1 MNRSLHR
8 LIFNAAR
15 GQIMAVAEV
24 AASHAGS
31 GSAGESPRQQRRAR
45 RQNAARPALLTT
57 RLILRKGLLSL
68 CALLTALPPGH
79 MARAQ
84 VIADPNA
91 AATLRPQILNSA
103 NGTTQVNIQTPS
115 AAGVSRNVYQQF
127 DVHSQGVILN
137 NATSAVQTQIGGWV
151 QANGNL
157 AGNSAR
163 VILNEVNASSPSQLR
178 GFVEVAGQRA
188 EVVIANPAGI
198 AVNGGGFINASAVTL
213 TTGTPILNS
222 GNLEGYRVTGG
233 SIQIEGAGLDASGA
247 AYAQV
252 LARAV
257 QVNASLWAQAL
268 KVVGGA
274 HQANAD
280 ATVVTPL
287 TPDAGPTPA
296 YALDVA
302 ALGGMYAGKITLIGT
317 EAGLGVNNAGV
328 LAADS
333 ELVLRTDGQLVNRG
347 VLDAQTTRVAAG
359 TLDNLGTGRIYGDH
373 VALQAA
379 QINNAPETAG
389 GVTSA
394 PVIAARER
402 LDIAAGSLVNG
413 LDALL
418 LSGGDLAIGGTLGA
432 DLHASGSAQSILNAG
447 GTIEALGA
455 LYASADSIRNTN
467 PGFAYE
473 IRSDGSFAG
482 KEYITSGGIYTPEQ
496 IAWILAE
503 NTWGNAGAGGG
514 YRYSS
519 GQGRLLPVGHAY
531 ADTKYQPYYN
541 SANAYIAEH
550 YVSSTDM
557 EGNTTQSYVGDS
569 FAYSGTDPIWGVFGM
584 TAPTSAVPGAR
595 PVGTYQCDEG
605 FCYTTPP
612 NAALVA
618 AWQTAAAPW
627 LTLQSKL
634 DSFRASVNASAI
646 TFTAWRSY
654 TQDIPVAVVTA
665 STPGQILSGGNMMLH
680 AGTELL
686 NDQSRVMAGGTLTIT
701 GQSLE
706 NRGLDVAA
714 TAERT
719 GRSYAWSNFN
729 HGCGNIKGCDYNYD
743 AYRDSDYNVG
753 IPQTLSLNSAS
764 ADIGSSPG
772 SAGLGSSGSLPT
784 SSLFHAAPDP
794 QASYLI
800 ETDPLFTSYRSWL
813 SSDYMLQ
820 HLGVDPALTQKRLG
834 DGYYEQRLVR
844 EQVAQLTGRRFLDT
858 YTSDEQQ
865 YQALMNAGV
874 AYAQAHD
881 LRPGIA
887 LSAEQMAALTT
898 DLVWLV
904 AQTVTLPDGSTTTA
918 LVPKLYTVARD
929 GDLDGNG
936 ALLSARSLDIE
947 LDGQFSSSG
956 RIAALE
962 NARISANDIQLASSG
977 ATDLQADRITLQA
990 TQDINLT
997 GSQVQASSS
1006 LDIQAGRDLNLTTT
1020 TASGS
1025 SADGQHSVTQ
1035 IDRAASLTVKD
1046 AEGSLRA
1053 AAGRDLTLTG
1063 AVVDSAGSA
1072 SLQAGGNLTL
1082 GSVRTESSNFYQHGD
1097 TVLQDRMR
1105 QDVGSRVSTGGNV
1118 DLLAMGNITGT
1129 GANVSAEGQT
1139 RMIAGDTI
1147 SLVEGRDERSYD
1159 QRWKTAS
1166 YDFLSRTE
1174 TRTEIKDQRSTALL
1188 GQVSGTQGVS
1198 MQAGGAIQL
1207 SGQQLTA
1214 ELGELQLGAPQI
1226 VLASTL
1232 NMVNHSESVET
1243 KTSGISFGVAT
1254 GAFKPGQG
1262 MFYQVNLDQANS
1274 QTSLAATT
1282 LTAQNITLS
1291 TTGNGNTGGDITLAA
1306 VTLQATGGSAQQRS
1320 AEDGA
1325 GHGRVTLDA
1334 GDGSVNFATVQTTE
1348 MASISRKASDI
1359 AWQSASGSGRQDE
1372 STQYNKI
1379 DGQLTVNAAQLHVQ
1393 GSAASLQQAA
1403 TALAQQPGLE
1413 WLGQLQ
1419 ADPAL
1424 AAKVDWQ
1431 KINEAHQSWQYNQQG
1446 LTPAGAA
1453 IITLIV
1459 ALFTAGAGTAAAGSA
1474 GTAGAGA
1481 GAAGAA
1487 GTATTAT
1494 AATTGATWAGAYGAA
1509 MTAAQG
1515 ILMSQ
1520 AAVTMINT
1528 GGNIGDTLKQM
1539 SSKDSVRALITAMV
1553 TAGAINA
1560 LGNTIS
1566 YSGSGGNVRPGQLG
1580 TPQMANDFTGN
1591 LLKNITN
1598 NLASATIDAAING
1611 KPLNIETLADS
1622 LKSALIT
1629 AGMAKGAYAIGD
1641 AKVTGDLDTFTHK
1654 VAHAILGCAAGAAM
1668 EGGSCAT
1675 GAVGG
1680 VVGELAAEFY
1690 NPTGTGNKAQTEAFA
1705 KLMAGVA
1712 GAMVSGDGSDAGAVN
1727 VAAATGGNAAA
1738 NNYLKHTQW
1747 AQLADKLQSCR
1758 NEAECTQARKEFADL
1773 SAKQDAELR
1782 KACEDI
1788 NSTACRSQL
1797 AEVQAGTLA
1806 QFKLASTLNANQ
1818 ENVLPAQYLGGSDFN
1833 ASANL
1838 LARKAVVSDIKAA
1851 CAADP
1856 SCTAKKEASLIKMAN
1871 LALDF
1876 SPVIGDIKG
1885 FMEAETPFDY
1895 LVVALGVVPGAGDA
1909 LAKALKEGK
1918 AAYNAGDVA
1927 AASAKMEEAK
1937 TIVMAK
1943 GGGTAVEVPVT
1954 SGGTANAAT
1963 VPGLKGKLAAENL
1976 ANIAAQDT
1984 RLAKAV
1990 IGDGGRLNFS
2000 VGTGTA
2006 AEANQLGKTWVGDG
2020 AQLVADQVGCPG
2032 CWKSADGLRIYRP
2045 PTPKNAPSSFNPT
2058 GVQANFVT
2066 LAVNPATGSSTIVGN
2081 GHLVVLP

>member
-45 RQNAARPALLTT
+45 RQNGARPAFHAV
-57 RLILRKGLLSL
+57 RVVLRKGLLSL

-84 VIADPNA
+84 VIADPSA
-91 AATLRPQILNSA
+91 AATLRPQILSSA

-127 DVHSQGVILN
+127 DVHSQGVVLN

-198 AVNGGGFINASAVTL
+198 AVNGGGFINASTVTL

-222 GNLEGYRVTGG
+222 GKLEGYRVTGG
-233 SIQIEGAGLDASGA
+233 NIQIEGAGLDVSGA
-247 AYAQV
+247 TYAQV

-257 QVNASLWAQAL
+257 QLNAGLWAQQV
-268 KVVGGA
+268 KVVTGA

-280 ATVVTPL
+280 ASVISSIA
-287 TPDAGPTPA
+287 PDAGSTPA
-296 YALDVA
+296 YSLDVA

-328 LAADS
+328 LAAGS

-347 VLDAQTTRVAAG
+347 VLDAQTTRVDAG
-359 TLDNLGTGRIYGDH
+359 DLQNLGTGRIYGDH
-373 VALQAA
+373 MALQATTL
-379 QINNAPETAG
+379 NNAPETIN

-402 LDIAAGSLVNG
+402 LDIAVGTMVNG

-418 LSGGDLAIGGTLGA
+418 LSGGDLAIGGILDA
-432 DLHASGSAQSILNAG
+432 QQRASGSAQSILNAG
-447 GTIEALGA
+447 GIIETVGHLH
-455 LYASADSIRNTN
+455 ASADSIRNTN

-473 IRSDGSFAG
+473 IRSNGSFNG
-482 KEYITSGGIYTPEQ
+482 KEYITSSGIYTAEQ
-496 IAWILAE
+496 VAWVLAE
-503 NTWGNAGAGGG
+503 NTFGGAGPGGG

-519 GQGRLLPVGHAY
+519 GQGRFLPAGHTY
-531 ADTKYQPYYN
+531 AETKYQPYYN
-541 SANAYIAEH
+541 SANAYVAAH
-550 YVSSTDM
+550 TTYTSDY
-557 EGNTTQSYVGDS
+557 EGNSYPVQVPDS
-569 FAYSGTDPIWGVFGM
+569 FAYSAGDPIWGVFGI
-584 TAPTSAVPGAR
+584 
-595 PVGTYQCDEG
+595 
-605 FCYTTPP
+605 TPP
-612 NAALVA
+612 TGQAPGNRPTTTVGECHDGGGCSYNVPTAAEIA
-618 AWQTAAAPW
+618 AWDAAAAPW

-646 TFTAWRSY
+646 TFTAFRNFS
-654 TQDIPVAVVTA
+654 QDIPVAVVTA
-665 STPGQILSGGNMMLH
+665 STPGQILSGGNMTLH
-680 AGTELL
+680 AGTELV
-686 NDQSRVMAGGTLTIT
+686 NDQSRIMAGGTLAIT

-729 HGCGNIKGCDYNYD
+729 HGCGNIKGCDYNYN
-743 AYRDSDYNVG
+743 AYRDSAYNVG
-753 IPQTLSLNSAS
+753 IPQTLSLNSARTD
-764 ADIGSSPG
+764 AGNAPDT
-772 SAGLGSSGSLPT
+772 AGLGASASLPT
-784 SSLFHAAPDP
+784 SSLFHSAPDP
-794 QASYLI
+794 QAHYLI
-800 ETDPLFTSYRSWL
+800 ETDPLFTSYRNWL

-844 EQVAQLTGRRFLDT
+844 EQVAQLTGRRFLDE

-865 YQALMNAGV
+865 YQTLMNAGV

-918 LVPKLYTVARD
+918 LVPRLYTVARD

-936 ALLSARSLDIE
+936 ALLSARSLDVQ

-956 RIAALE
+956 RIAAVE
-962 NARISANDIQLASSG
+962 TARIKAHDIQLASSG

-990 TQDINLT
+990 TQDIHLV
-997 GSQVQASSS
+997 GSRVEAGSS

-1025 SADGQHSVTQ
+1025 SADGQHTVTR
-1035 IDRAASLTVKD
+1035 IDRVASLSVQNADGT
-1046 AEGSLRA
+1046 LLA

-1063 AVVDSAGSA
+1063 AVIESAGAA
-1072 SLQAGGNLTL
+1072 SLQAGNNITL
-1082 GSVRTESSNFYQHGD
+1082 GAVRTESSNFYQHGD

-1105 QDVGSRVSTGGNV
+1105 RDVGSRVSTGGNV
-1118 DLLAMGNITGT
+1118 DLMAMNSITGT
-1129 GANVSAEGQT
+1129 AANVSAEGQT
-1139 RMIAGDTI
+1139 RLIAGDTI
-1147 SLVEGRDERSYD
+1147 SLVEGRDDRSYD

-1174 TRTEIKDQRSTALL
+1174 TSTKIQDQRSTALL
-1188 GQVSGTQGVS
+1188 GQVSGSQGVS
-1198 MQAGGAIQL
+1198 LQAGGAVQL
-1207 SGQQLTA
+1207 SGQQLAA
-1214 ELGELQLGAPQI
+1214 ELGDIQLGAPQI

-1232 NMVNHSESVET
+1232 HMVNHSESVET

-1254 GAFKPGQG
+1254 GSFKPGQG

-1282 LTAQNITLS
+1282 LAAQNITLS

-1372 STQYNKI
+1372 STQYNNI
-1379 DGQLTVNAAQLHVQ
+1379 DGELTLNAAQLNVQ
-1393 GSAASLQQAA
+1393 GAAASLQQAA

-1459 ALFTAGAGTAAAGSA
+1459 ALFTAGAGTAATTST
-1474 GTAGAGA
+1474 TA
-1481 GAAGAA
+1481 
-1487 GTATTAT
+1487 TATATTTTAT

-1560 LGNTIS
+1560 LGSTVS
-1566 YSGSGGNVRPGQLG
+1566 YSGSGGNIPPGQLG

-1611 KPLNIETLADS
+1611 KPLNTETLADS

-1641 AKVTGDLDTFTHK
+1641 AKVTGDLDAFTHK

-1668 EGGSCAT
+1668 DGGSCAT

-1690 NPTGTGNKAQTEAFA
+1690 NPTGMGNKAQTEAFA

-1712 GAMVSGDGSDAGAVN
+1712 GAMVGGDGNDAGAVN

-1738 NNYLKHTQW
+1738 NNYLNHTQW
-1747 AQLADKLQSCR
+1747 NQLVKKLQSC
-1758 NEAECTQARKEFADL
+1758 NSEAECTQVRKEFSEL
-1773 SAKQDAELR
+1773 SAKQDKELNA
-1782 KACEDI
+1782 ACQNI
-1788 NSTACRSQL
+1788 NSSACRTLLSE
-1797 AEVQAGTLA
+1797 AQAGTQAHL
-1806 QFKLASTLNANQ
+1806 KLASAGLLPDQYFAPAND
-1818 ENVLPAQYLGGSDFN
+1818 LN

-1838 LARKAVVSDIKAA
+1838 ITRKAVVSDIKAA
-1851 CAADP
+1851 CSADP
-1856 SCTAKKEASLIKMAN
+1856 SCTAKKEESLIKMAS

-1876 SPVIGDIKG
+1876 TPVIGDIKG
-1885 FMEAETPFDY
+1885 FVEAETPFDY
-1895 LVVALGVVPGAGDA
+1895 LLVTLGVVPGAGDA

-1918 AAYNAGDVA
+1918 AAYNAGDIA
-1927 AASAKMEEAK
+1927 AATAKMEEAR
-1937 TIVMAK
+1937 
-1943 GGGTAVEVPVT
+1943 
-1954 SGGTANAAT
+1954 NAQ
-1963 VPGLKGKLAAENL
+1963 KAAENATAGL
-1976 ANIAAQDT
+1976 ANTKIIATYNGLTGPGPLGAKVAATFRSGTYTELLATEPTTLYRVWGGKAGEIGPYWTSTPPSGPLQSTIDSALNQSWGNTAEYVT
-1984 RLAKAV
+1984 RIQVPA
-1990 IGDGGRLNFS
+1990 
-2000 VGTGTA
+2000 GTR
-2006 AEANQLGKTWVGDG
+2006 V
-2020 AQLVADQVGCPG
+2020 
-2032 CWKSADGLRIYRP
+2032 
-2045 PTPKNAPSSFNPT
+2045 FT
-2058 GVQANFVT
+2058 GVAASQGGLVGGGNQIFIPKVD
-2066 LAVNPATGSSTIVGN
+2066 PAWIVK
-2081 GHLVVLP
+2081 

>member
-24 AASHAGS
+24 AASHTGNS
-31 GSAGESPRQQRRAR
+31 STGESPRQQRRAH
-45 RQNAARPALLTT
+45 RQGGATEVASSGSVRI
-57 RLILRKGLLSL
+57 ILRKSLLSL
-68 CALLTALPPGH
+68 CALLMALPPGH
-79 MARAQ
+79 MAHAQ

-103 NGTTQVNIQTPS
+103 NGITQVNIQTPS

-198 AVNGGGFINASAVTL
+198 AVNGGGFINASTVTL

-233 SIQIEGAGLDASGA
+233 NIQIEGAGLDVSGA
-247 AYAQV
+247 TYAQV

-257 QVNASLWAQAL
+257 QLNAGLWAQQV
-268 KVVGGA
+268 KVVTGA
-274 HQANAD
+274 HQANTD
-280 ATVVTPL
+280 ASVISSI
-287 TPDAGPTPA
+287 TPDAGSAPT
-296 YALDVA
+296 YSLDVA

-333 ELVLRTDGQLVNRG
+333 ELVLRADGQLVNRG
-347 VLDAQTTRVAAG
+347 VLDAQITRITAG
-359 TLDNLGTGRIYGDH
+359 DLYNLGTGRIYGDH
-373 VALQAA
+373 VAIQATTL
-379 QINNAPETAG
+379 NNAPETTS

-402 LDIAAGSLVNG
+402 LDIAVGTLVNG

-418 LSGGDLAIGGTLGA
+418 LSGGDLAIGGTLDA
-432 DLHASGSAQSILNAG
+432 QHRASGSAQSILNAG
-447 GTIEALGA
+447 GIIEAVGHLH
-455 LYASADSIRNTN
+455 ASADSIRNTN

-473 IRSDGSFAG
+473 IRSDGSFNG
-482 KEYITSGGIYTPEQ
+482 KEYITSSGIYTAEQ
-496 IAWILAE
+496 VAWVLAE
-503 NTWGNAGAGGG
+503 NTFGGAGPGGG

-519 GQGRLLPVGHAY
+519 GQGRFLPAGHSY
-531 ADTKYQPYYN
+531 AETKYQPYYN
-541 SANAYIAEH
+541 SANAYVAAH
-550 YVSSTDM
+550 TTYTSDY
-557 EGNTTQSYVGDS
+557 EGNSYPVQVPDS
-569 FAYSGTDPIWGVFGM
+569 FAYSAGDPIWGVFGI
-584 TAPTSAVPGAR
+584 
-595 PVGTYQCDEG
+595 
-605 FCYTTPP
+605 TPP
-612 NAALVA
+612 TGQAPGNRPTTTVGECHDGGGCSYNVPTAAEIA
-618 AWQTAAAPW
+618 AWDAAAAPW
-627 LTLQSKL
+627 LTLQSRL
-634 DSFRASVNASAI
+634 DTFRASVNASAI
-646 TFTAWRSY
+646 TFTAFRNFS
-654 TQDIPVAVVTA
+654 QDIPVAVVTA
-665 STPGQILSGGNMMLH
+665 STPGQILSGGNMTLH
-680 AGTELL
+680 AGTELV
-686 NDQSRVMAGGTLTIT
+686 NDQSRIMAGSTLAIT

-743 AYRDSDYNVG
+743 AYRDSAYSVG
-753 IPQTLSLNSAS
+753 IPQTLSLNSARTD
-764 ADIGSSPG
+764 AGSTPDT
-772 SAGLGSSGSLPT
+772 AGLGASASLPT
-784 SSLFHAAPDP
+784 SSLFHSAPDP
-794 QASYLI
+794 QAHYLI
-800 ETDPLFTSYRSWL
+800 ETDPLFTSYRNWL

-844 EQVAQLTGRRFLDT
+844 EQVAQLTGRRFLDN
-858 YTSDEQQ
+858 YASDEQQ

-904 AQTVTLPDGSTTTA
+904 AQTVTLPDGTTTTA
-918 LVPKLYTVARD
+918 LVPRLYTVARD

-936 ALLSARSLDIE
+936 ALLSARSLDVQ

-956 RIAALE
+956 RIAAVE
-962 NARISANDIQLASSG
+962 TARIKAHDIQLASSG
-977 ATDLQADRITLQA
+977 ATDLQADHITLQA
-990 TQDINLT
+990 TQDIHLV
-997 GSQVQASSS
+997 GSRVEAGSS
-1006 LDIQAGRDLNLTTT
+1006 LDLQAGRDLKLTTT

-1035 IDRAASLTVKD
+1035 IDRMASLSVQD
-1046 AEGSLRA
+1046 ANGTLLA
-1053 AAGRDLTLTG
+1053 AAGRDLTFTG
-1063 AVVDSAGSA
+1063 AVVESAGAA
-1072 SLQAGGNLTL
+1072 SFQAGNNITL
-1082 GSVRTESSNFYQHGD
+1082 GAVRTESSNFYQHGD

-1105 QDVGSRVSTGGNV
+1105 QDVGSRVSAGGNV
-1118 DLLAMGNITGT
+1118 DLLAMNSITGT
-1129 GANVSAEGQT
+1129 AANVSAGDQT

-1147 SLVEGRDERSYD
+1147 SLVEGRDDRSYD

-1166 YDFLSRTE
+1166 YDFFSRTE
-1174 TRTEIKDQRSTALL
+1174 TSTKIQDQRSTALL

-1198 MQAGGAIQL
+1198 LQAGGAVQL
-1207 SGQQLTA
+1207 SGQQLAA
-1214 ELGELQLGAPQI
+1214 ELGDIQLGAPQI

-1254 GAFKPGQG
+1254 GSFKPGQG
-1262 MFYQVNLDQANS
+1262 MFYQINLDQANS

-1306 VTLQATGGSAQQRS
+1306 VALQATGGSAQQRS
-1320 AEDGA
+1320 AEGGA

-1379 DGQLTVNAAQLHVQ
+1379 DGQLTLNAAQLNVQ
-1393 GSAASLQQAA
+1393 GSAATLQQAA

-1474 GTAGAGA
+1474 GTAGTA

-1487 GTATTAT
+1487 GSAATATTVA
-1494 AATTGATWAGAYGAA
+1494 TGATWAGAYGAA

-1560 LGNTIS
+1560 LGNTIN
-1566 YSGSGGNVRPGQLG
+1566 YSGSGGNLG
-1580 TPQMANDFTGN
+1580 TSAGQGTLNVAQQANDFSGN
-1591 LLKNITN
+1591 LLKNLTN
-1598 NLASATIDAAING
+1598 NLASATIDAAISG
-1611 KPLNIETLADS
+1611 KPLNAETLADS

-1629 AGMAKGAYAIGD
+1629 AGMAQGANSIGD
-1641 AKVTGDLDTFTHK
+1641 AKVTGDLNAFTHK

-1690 NPTGTGNKAQTEAFA
+1690 NPDGKGDKAQTVAFA

-1712 GAMVSGDGSDAGAVN
+1712 GAMVSGDGNDAGEVN

-1738 NNYLKHTQW
+1738 NNYLKHTER
-1747 AQLADKLQSCR
+1747 AQLNQALQSCYTQGNDQACQTAAALQR
-1758 NEAECTQARKEFADL
+1758 KDELSDKLLANATASCQGSDCNEVSKFIQNEFNALGCSAPSACPDYKTLNDYWKVAQAKAQGLEPVYPEAWLLDAKAVLDLGKLGVRAVSSMTSSAKDSLQALGQLSRTDTQAL
-1773 SAKQDAELR
+1773 V
-1782 KACEDI
+1782 
-1788 NSTACRSQL
+1788 NSTARRDDFQQYDKFRKHDSMK
-1797 AEVQAGTLA
+1797 AGG
-1806 QFKLASTLNANQ
+1806 
-1818 ENVLPAQYLGGSDFN
+1818 EW
-1833 ASANL
+1833 
-1838 LARKAVVSDIKAA
+1838 
-1851 CAADP
+1851 
-1856 SCTAKKEASLIKMAN
+1856 
-1871 LALDF
+1871 
-1876 SPVIGDIKG
+1876 
-1885 FMEAETPFDY
+1885 DY
-1895 LVVALGVVPGAGDA
+1895 PKHAPD
-1909 LAKALKEGK
+1909 
-1918 AAYNAGDVA
+1918 
-1927 AASAKMEEAK
+1927 
-1937 TIVMAK
+1937 
-1943 GGGTAVEVPVT
+1943 
-1954 SGGTANAAT
+1954 
-1963 VPGLKGKLAAENL
+1963 
-1976 ANIAAQDT
+1976 
-1984 RLAKAV
+1984 
-1990 IGDGGRLNFS
+1990 
-2000 VGTGTA
+2000 
-2006 AEANQLGKTWVGDG
+2006 DG
-2020 AQLVADQVGCPG
+2020 AVP
-2032 CWKSADGLRIYRP
+2032 
-2045 PTPKNAPSSFNPT
+2045 
-2058 GVQANFVT
+2058 
-2066 LAVNPATGSSTIVGN
+2066 GSSTTTIAPVGTQFDRYGRTDSTYMAPLETPLEMRSMAPGAAAN
-2081 GHLVVLP
+2081 AYTKVEVKKPFEIITEKIAPAFDQPGGGYQIRGRISEVPNRFATLDELIKFEYVRIIKR

>member
-8 LIFNAAR
+8 LVFNAAR

-24 AASHAGS
+24 AASHTGNS
-31 GSAGESPRQQRRAR
+31 STGESPRQQRRAHR
-45 RQNAARPALLTT
+45 HGVVTEVASPVSARI
-57 RLILRKGLLSL
+57 ILRKSLLSL
-68 CALLTALPPGH
+68 CALLTALPPGQ

-84 VIADPNA
+84 VIADPSA
-91 AATLRPQILNSA
+91 AATLRPQILSSA
-103 NGTTQVNIQTPS
+103 NGTAQVNIQTPS

-127 DVHSQGVILN
+127 DVHSQGVVLN

-198 AVNGGGFINASAVTL
+198 AVNGGGFINASTVTL

-233 SIQIEGAGLDASGA
+233 NIQIEGAGLDVSGA
-247 AYAQV
+247 TYAQV

-257 QVNASLWAQAL
+257 QLNTGLWAQQV
-268 KVVGGA
+268 KVVTGA

-280 ATVVTPL
+280 ASVISSIA
-287 TPDAGPTPA
+287 PDAGSTPA
-296 YALDVA
+296 YSLDVA

-328 LAADS
+328 LAAGS

-347 VLDAQTTRVAAG
+347 VLDAQTTRVDAG
-359 TLDNLGTGRIYGDH
+359 DLQNLGTGRIYGDH
-373 VALQAA
+373 IAIQATTL
-379 QINNAPETAG
+379 NNAPETIN

-402 LDIAAGSLVNG
+402 LDIAVGTLVNG

-418 LSGGDLAIGGTLGA
+418 LSGGDLAIGGTLDA
-432 DLHASGSAQSILNAG
+432 QHRASGSAQSILNAG
-447 GTIEALGA
+447 GIIEAVGHLH
-455 LYASADSIRNTN
+455 ASADSIRNTN
-467 PGFAYE
+467 PGFVYE
-473 IRSDGSFAG
+473 IRSDGSFNG
-482 KEYITSGGIYTPEQ
+482 KEYITSSGIYTAEQ
-496 IAWILAE
+496 VAWVLAE
-503 NTWGNAGAGGG
+503 NTFGGAGPGGG

-519 GQGRLLPVGHAY
+519 GQGRFLPAGHTY
-531 ADTKYQPYYN
+531 AETKYQPYYN
-541 SANAYIAEH
+541 SANAYVAAH
-550 YVSSTDM
+550 TTYTSDY
-557 EGNTTQSYVGDS
+557 EGNSYPVQVPDS
-569 FAYSGTDPIWGVFGM
+569 FAYSAGDPIWGVFGI
-584 TAPTSAVPGAR
+584 
-595 PVGTYQCDEG
+595 
-605 FCYTTPP
+605 TPP
-612 NAALVA
+612 TGQAPGNRPTTTVGECHDGGGCSYNVPTAAEIA
-618 AWQTAAAPW
+618 AWDTASAPW
-627 LTLQSKL
+627 RALQSKL

-646 TFTAWRSY
+646 TFTAFRNFS
-654 TQDIPVAVVTA
+654 QDIPVAVVTA
-665 STPGQILSGGNMMLH
+665 STPGQILSGGNMTLH
-680 AGTELL
+680 AGTELV
-686 NDQSRVMAGGTLTIT
+686 NDQSRIMAGSTLAIT
-701 GQSLE
+701 GQALE

-729 HGCGNIKGCDYNYD
+729 HGCGNIKGCDYNYN
-743 AYRDSDYNVG
+743 AYRDSAYNVG
-753 IPQTLSLNSAS
+753 IPQTLSLNSARTD
-764 ADIGSSPG
+764 AGSTPDT
-772 SAGLGSSGSLPT
+772 AGLGASASLPT
-784 SSLFHAAPDP
+784 SSLFHSAPDP
-794 QASYLI
+794 QAHYLI
-800 ETDPLFTSYRSWL
+800 ETDPLFTSYRNWL

-844 EQVAQLTGRRFLDT
+844 EQVAQLTGRRFLDE

-865 YQALMNAGV
+865 YQALMKAGV
-874 AYAQAHD
+874 VYAQAHD

-918 LVPKLYTVARD
+918 LVPRLYTVARD

-936 ALLSARSLDIE
+936 ALLSAHSLDVQ

-956 RIAALE
+956 RIAAVE
-962 NARISANDIQLASSG
+962 TARIKAHDIQLASSG

-990 TQDINLT
+990 TQDIHLV
-997 GSQVQASSS
+997 GSRVEAGSS
-1006 LDIQAGRDLNLTTT
+1006 LDIQAGRDLILTTT

-1025 SADGQHSVTQ
+1025 SADGQHSVTR
-1035 IDRAASLTVKD
+1035 IDRVASLSVQNADGT
-1046 AEGSLRA
+1046 LLA

-1063 AVVDSAGSA
+1063 AVIESTGAA
-1072 SLQAGGNLTL
+1072 SLQAGNNITL
-1082 GSVRTESSNFYQHGD
+1082 GAVRTESSNFYQHGD

-1118 DLLAMGNITGT
+1118 DLLAMNSITGT
-1129 GANVSAEGQT
+1129 AANVSAEGQT
-1139 RMIAGDTI
+1139 RLIAGDTI
-1147 SLVEGRDERSYD
+1147 SLVEGRDDRSYD

-1174 TRTEIKDQRSTALL
+1174 TSTKIQDQRSDALL
-1188 GQVSGTQGVS
+1188 GQLSGTQGVNL
-1198 MQAGGAIQL
+1198 QAGGAIQL
-1207 SGQQLTA
+1207 SGQQLAA
-1214 ELGELQLGAPQI
+1214 ELGDIQLGAPQI

-1254 GAFKPGQG
+1254 GSFKPGQG

-1379 DGQLTVNAAQLHVQ
+1379 DGELTLNAARLNVQ
-1393 GSAASLQQAA
+1393 GSAGSLEQAA
-1403 TALAQQPGLE
+1403 AALAQQPGLE

-1481 GAAGAA
+1481 AGAA

-1494 AATTGATWAGAYGAA
+1494 AATATTGATWAGAYGAA

-1560 LGNTIS
+1560 LGSTIN
-1566 YSGSGGNVRPGQLG
+1566 YSGSGGNIPPGQLG

-1611 KPLNIETLADS
+1611 KPLNAETLADS

-1629 AGMAKGAYAIGD
+1629 AGMAQGANSIGD
-1641 AKVTGDLDTFTHK
+1641 AKVTGDLNAFTHK

-1668 EGGSCAT
+1668 DGGSCAT

-1680 VVGELAAEFY
+1680 IVGELAAEFY

-1712 GAMVSGDGSDAGAVN
+1712 GAMVSGDGNDAGAVN

-1738 NNYLKHTQW
+1738 NNYLKHTER
-1747 AQLADKLQSCR
+1747 AQLNQALQSCYTQGNDQACQTAAALQR
-1758 NEAECTQARKEFADL
+1758 KDELSDKLLANATASCQGSDCNEVSKFIQNEL
-1773 SAKQDAELR
+1773 SALGCSAPS
-1782 KACEDI
+1782 ACPDY
-1788 NSTACRSQL
+1788 
-1797 AEVQAGTLA
+1797 
-1806 QFKLASTLNANQ
+1806 KTLNDYWR
-1818 ENVLPAQYLGGSDFN
+1818 VAQ
-1833 ASANL
+1833 
-1838 LARKAVVSDIKAA
+1838 
-1851 CAADP
+1851 
-1856 SCTAKKEASLIKMAN
+1856 
-1871 LALDF
+1871 
-1876 SPVIGDIKG
+1876 
-1885 FMEAETPFDY
+1885 
-1895 LVVALGVVPGAGDA
+1895 
-1909 LAKALKEGK
+1909 AKAQGLEPV
-1918 AAYNAGDVA
+1918 YP
-1927 AASAKMEEAK
+1927 EAW
-1937 TIVMAK
+1937 
-1943 GGGTAVEVPVT
+1943 
-1954 SGGTANAAT
+1954 
-1963 VPGLKGKLAAENL
+1963 LL
-1976 ANIAAQDT
+1976 D
-1984 RLAKAV
+1984 AKAV
-1990 IGDGGRLNFS
+1990 LDLGRLGIRAATNLTSSTKDSMQALGQLSRTDAQTIVNNFYRDGNQILYGKS
-2000 VGTGTA
+2000 VVATNPG
-2006 AEANQLGKTWVGDG
+2006 EAVFWSGKTGGIGG
-2020 AQLVADQVGCPG
+2020 ADTAKMIANSNHGQTLEQLI
-2032 CWKSADGLRIYRP
+2032 KSRKISMP
-2045 PTPKNAPSSFNPT
+2045 PYDPTIPSSVKAWQDLSRELAKNAS
-2058 GVQANFVT
+2058 GEIR
-2066 LAVNPATGSSTIVGN
+2066 AVLGSELRPMNIWETIEFPELIRNPAVTRIIGIDPKTGSEKVIFQR
-2081 GHLVVLP
+2081 